1 VIVGKVRMGHDSE
14 LDCPMGQVLASVET
28 VFDGCE
34 GKRSVTLKMQV
45 IDYQECTDGTYVKNA
60 VI

>member
-1 VIVGKVRMGHDSE
+1 
-14 LDCPMGQVLASVET
+14 MGQVLASVET
-28 VFDGCE
+28 VFDGYE